1 MTKHERIQE
10 ATNKEN
16 ILAEKILKK
25 YIKKE
30 VDSETVID
38 FVNASSLK
46 LIWAVVFEDEEDNDL
61 QIDIDNSLRGF

>member
-16 ILAEKILKK
+16 LLAEKILKK
-25 YIKKE
+25 YINKE

-46 LIWAVVFEDEEDNDL
+46 LIWAVVFEDEEDNNL
-61 QIDIDNSLRGF
+61 QIDIDNSLRGL